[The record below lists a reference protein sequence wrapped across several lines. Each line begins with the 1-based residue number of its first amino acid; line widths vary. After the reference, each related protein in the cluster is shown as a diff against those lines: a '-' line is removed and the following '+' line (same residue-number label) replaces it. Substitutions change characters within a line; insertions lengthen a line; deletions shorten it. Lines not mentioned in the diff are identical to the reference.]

1 MIDLQPA
8 ADTVARIVGGVR
20 DDQLTAPT
28 PCTESTIGDL
38 IDHVDGLSLAFT
50 AAARK
55 TPLPGGS
62 QAPKP
67 SASHLGTDWRERIPG
82 RLSELAAAWRDPEAW
97 DGVTEAGGQPMP
109 SGVAGLVSVD
119 ELVLHGWD
127 IAVASGQEFSC
138 EPALVEA
145 ALGFVG
151 PTVADK
157 PNGIRGLFGPAVPVP
172 ADAPP
177 LHRLLGLAGRDP
189 SWRAPA

>member
-1 MIDLQPA
+1 MSFGASLRLHWKDTVSPTGGVTMIDLQPA

-67 SASHLGTDWRERIPG
+67 SASPRPRCLRCR
-82 RLSELAAAWRDPEAW
+82 RSR
-97 DGVTEAGGQPMP
+97 P
-109 SGVAGLVSVD
+109 SGG
-119 ELVLHGWD
+119 
-127 IAVASGQEFSC
+127 SGRGKQ
-138 EPALVEA
+138 AR
-145 ALGFVG
+145 
-151 PTVADK
+151 K
-157 PNGIRGLFGPAVPVP
+157 PLP
-172 ADAPP
+172 
-177 LHRLLGLAGRDP
+177 
-189 SWRAPA
+189 